1 VAAGAFPDGGWVVNG
16 AKTFITNGV
25 RAVFY
30 VTGGDAV
37 REVSMAKLLSQRAC
51 VEVYEDA
58 WRLSDGD
65 AELERGLRDA
75 RLGPIGG
82 GTDEIMRE
90 IVGRGLGL

>member
-1 VAAGAFPDGGWVVNG
+1 
-16 AKTFITNGV
+16 V
-25 RAVFY
+25 RAAFY

-51 VEVYEDA
+51 VDVYDDA

-65 AELERGLRDA
+65 AELGRGLRDA
-75 RLGPIGG
+75 RLGLIG